1 MKASIAPRPL
11 QQSEPPGKTPVMST
25 LSIQESLYPT
35 LTCFG
40 CGHANPDGFHLRSYR
55 DGDITVATFTPRAEH
70 DNGFGFVNG
79 GIISTV
85 LDCHTAA
92 VALWE
97 ADHRGWKADDGAPCA
112 FITAGFD
119 VRFLRPTP
127 LGPALSLRAEP
138 VELSESR
145 IVVSAELF
153 AEDKTRTTMLATWL
167 RFHPR

>member
-1 MKASIAPRPL
+1 LTADVGA
-11 QQSEPPGKTPVMST
+11 
-25 LSIQESLYPT
+25 LSIQESLYPD

-55 DGDITVATFTPRAEH
+55 YGDGTVATFTPRPEH

-92 VALWE
+92 VVMWE
-97 ADHRGWKADDGAPCA
+97 ADRHEWRADVGAPVP

-127 LGPALSLRAEP
+127 LGPPLSLRAEP
-138 VELSESR
+138 VEVSESAV
-145 IVVSAELF
+145 VVSAELVF
-153 AEDKTRTTMLATWL
+153 DENVRATMVANWL

>member
-1 MKASIAPRPL
+1 MEHEV
-11 QQSEPPGKTPVMST
+11 QPV
-25 LSIQESLYPT
+25 SIQESLYPG

-40 CGHANPDGFHLRSYR
+40 CGHANAEGLHLRSYR
-55 DGDITVATFTPRAEH
+55 QGTDTIAAFAPRPEH

-92 VALWE
+92 VVLWE
-97 ADHRGWKADDGAPCA
+97 AAARGWEADEGTPIP

-127 LGPALSLRAEP
+127 LGPELQLWAAAVEIAEP
-138 VELSESR
+138 K
-145 IVVSAELF
+145 IVVDAELRHDGKVT
-153 AEDKTRTTMLATWL
+153 ATMRADWR
-167 RFHPR
+167 RFRAR